1 MRRSTVSSFLV
12 LCLATPAFADC
23 PDFRWS
29 EGEEPPIVEYRAW
42 ENEASILIP
51 SRDGGAPQGEQVT
64 GGRLLIEFHPD
75 WGRSESGRFWW
86 PGQVTLNIAPPP
98 FFAETYPG
106 FRHTVAFGD
115 GQMRRYPHP
124 RLAAYAFRGPLQ
136 APFWWTDH
144 DDGHILD
151 PDPDQPGTRALERFR
166 AEGSVRI
173 EQRAEAPGHRVG
185 HMMSWAEFDYVQ
197 VEPLVERLWAHF
209 ETCAPGSGH

>member
-1 MRRSTVSSFLV
+1 MAR
-12 LCLATPAFADC
+12 CADT
-23 PDFRWS
+23 
-29 EGEEPPIVEYRAW
+29 
-42 ENEASILIP
+42 L
-51 SRDGGAPQGEQVT
+51 T
-64 GGRLLIEFHPD
+64 PD
-75 WGRSESGRFWW
+75 W
-86 PGQVTLNIAPPP
+86 
-98 FFAETYPG
+98 
-106 FRHTVAFGD
+106 
-115 GQMRRYPHP
+115 
-124 RLAAYAFRGPLQ
+124 AAYAFRGPLQ